1 VIVQRRKFLAASA
14 AAVLSSAT
22 AVAQIPAGK
31 RLKVVVAGGHPGD
44 PEYGCG
50 GTIASYTDLGHD
62 VVLLYLNRGE
72 KGCPGKSA
80 QACGDIR
87 TSEAQ
92 RACRILGARPKFG
105 DQIDGEA
112 DVNAA
117 SYDRFYAL
125 LQEEK
130 PDVVFTHWP
139 VDNHRDH
146 RAMTNLIYDAWNRAR
161 KSFTLYFY
169 EVSDGED
176 TLMFAPT
183 EYVDIEKTEA
193 KKRAACFAHA
203 SQTPERFYALQTEV
217 ARFRGT
223 ESGYAQAEA
232 FIRQVES
239 PGHLLP

>member
-1 VIVQRRKFLAASA
+1 MKRRQFLTASA
-14 AAVLSSAT
+14 AAVLSSAS

-31 RLKVVVAGGHPGD
+31 KLKVVVTGGHPGD

-50 GTIASYTDLGHD
+50 GTIARYADLGHE

-80 QACGDIR
+80 QTCGDIR

-92 RACRILGARPKFG
+92 RACQILGARPKFAR
-105 DQIDGEA
+105 QIDGEA

-117 SYDRFYAL
+117 SYDSFYAL
-125 LQEEK
+125 LQDEK
-130 PDVVFTHWP
+130 PDVVFTQWP

-146 RAMTNLIYDAWNRAR
+146 RAISNLVYDAWNRAR
-161 KSFTLYFY
+161 KSFSLYFY

-183 EYVDIEKTEA
+183 EYVDIGKTEPR
-193 KKRAACFAHA
+193 KRAACFAHA
-203 SQTPERFYALQTEV
+203 SQSPERFYALQTEV
-217 ARFRGT
+217 ARFRGI
-223 ESGYAQAEA
+223 ESGYEQAEA
-232 FIRQVES
+232 FIRQRES